1 VKVDSFTNGSCL
13 SFVIGVLPPLSYITG
28 YVRSMCPTRC
38 AKQESK
44 QITTAYRTMFER
56 TQTPTTSVYKGMEC
70 RCAGIA
76 TLHSRHWYNTWLCV
90 GWMTCEWLTRYEER
104 TIVMISRSVY
114 ALSLSRWCR
123 SHCADDRK
131 SVARCLDGAP
141 HARKQN
147 RNIMRRCK
155 G

>member
-1 VKVDSFTNGSCL
+1 LGS
-13 SFVIGVLPPLSYITG
+13 IGIVAQERGKLHTSAADDVAFPHNSQSKP
-28 YVRSMCPTRC
+28 CTRP
-38 AKQESK
+38 
-44 QITTAYRTMFER
+44 TTAYRTMFER